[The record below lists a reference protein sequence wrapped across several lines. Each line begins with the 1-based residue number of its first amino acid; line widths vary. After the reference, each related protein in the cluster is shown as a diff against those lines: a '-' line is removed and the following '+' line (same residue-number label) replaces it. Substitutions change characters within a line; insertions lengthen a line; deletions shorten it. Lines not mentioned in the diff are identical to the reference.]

1 MTVKVFVE
9 GIADK
14 KFITDY
20 LRHLNIGYPNN
31 FEIIPTGGGWTKL
44 PNLDNQF
51 IENTN
56 DNGINLIIFDSNN
69 DPKQRRTDI
78 LDSKDSLGIDFE
90 LFLLPDNQNSGDL
103 EILLFNII
111 NPKHQIIFDCFEKYQ
126 ACLGNNSQR
135 PYRIPTLKTKIYAYQ
150 DTLLSKRNSDM
161 AKEDSRDYRNPDHW
175 NLDDK
180 YLEPLKKFL
189 SPHL

>member
-126 ACLGNNSQR
+126 ACLGNNSQL
-135 PYRIPTLKTKIYAYQ
+135 PYRMPTLKTKIYAYQ
-150 DTLLSKRNSDM
+150 DTLLSKKNSYM

>member
-9 GIADK
+9 GKADK

-20 LRHLNIGYPNN
+20 LTHLNSSYPDN
-31 FEIIPTGGGWTKL
+31 FEILSTRGWKNL
-44 PNLDNQF
+44 PNLDNEF
-51 IENTN
+51 EENTN
-56 DNGINLIIFDSNN
+56 DNGKNLIIFDSNN

-126 ACLGNNSQR
+126 ACLGNNSQL
-135 PYRIPTLKTKIYAYQ
+135 PYRMPTLKTKIYAYQ
-150 DTLLSKRNSDM
+150 DTLLSKKNSYM

>member
-9 GIADK
+9 GKADK

-31 FEIIPTGGGWTKL
+31 FEIISTGGGWTKL

-90 LFLLPDNQNSGDL
+90 LFLLPDDQKLGDL
-103 EILLFNII
+103 EILLSNII
-111 NPKHQIIFDCFEKYQ
+111 NSKHQVIFDCFEKYQ
-126 ACLGNNSQR
+126 ACLDNSQR

-189 SPHL
+189 SSHL